1 MEILTVETIDRCN
14 KLFARKTLH
23 PLVCMIRPSAEK
35 TPAER
40 VRFGFYAVW
49 LKGAGREECC
59 CPSFGRTE
67 YDFADGTLIP
77 LHPGDSV
84 GRELWSDGSDG
95 DPSTRGADRLLCFHP
110 SLVND
115 FGDDRS
121 RCDYSFFRYRQSEAL
136 HLSVRERMTIE
147 REMDEMEEELEWGI
161 DEFSR
166 VIVRDKIGLLLD
178 YVRRFYRRQFI
189 TRHDL
194 DLDVVHT
201 VNRLMECFFLSGQAR
216 EAGLPTA
223 ECLSHRFNLS
233 PAYLDDLLQY
243 ETGKRVDDWVRC
255 KRIDVARSMLQLGE
269 KSVAEIAA
277 KLGFPSC
284 RSFCLQFRK
293 LNGCAPIE
301 YLRCTSGKSSVLS

>member
-14 KLFARKTLH
+14 KLFARETLH

-84 GRELWSDGSDG
+84 GRELWSGGSDG
-95 DPSTRGADRLLCFHP
+95 DLSTRGADRLLCFHP

-121 RCDYSFFRYRQSEAL
+121 RCDYSFFRYRPSEAL
-136 HLSVRERMTIE
+136 HLS
-147 REMDEMEEELEWGI
+147 G
-161 DEFSR
+161 
-166 VIVRDKIGLLLD
+166 
-178 YVRRFYRRQFI
+178 
-189 TRHDL
+189 
-194 DLDVVHT
+194 
-201 VNRLMECFFLSGQAR
+201 
-216 EAGLPTA
+216 
-223 ECLSHRFNLS
+223 
-233 PAYLDDLLQY
+233 
-243 ETGKRVDDWVRC
+243 
-255 KRIDVARSMLQLGE
+255 
-269 KSVAEIAA
+269 
-277 KLGFPSC
+277 
-284 RSFCLQFRK
+284 
-293 LNGCAPIE
+293 
-301 YLRCTSGKSSVLS
+301 